1 MENKELQL
9 AWDFVNHTKRN
20 IFLTGKA
27 GTGKTTFL
35 HRLKNESMK
44 RLAVVAPTGVAAI
57 NARGVTIHSFFQMPF
72 GPILPEEANQ
82 SIQRDFKRKFSKKKI
97 DIIKSLDL
105 LIIDE
110 ISMVRADLLD
120 GIDQVLRKYKHK
132 NKVFGGVQV
141 LMIGDLQQLAPV
153 VKNDEWQLLKK
164 YYETPYFFSS
174 KAFRSAQAVSIE
186 LKNIYRQEDEKFI
199 KILNEIRENKLS
211 KSSAE
216 QLNKRYIPD
225 FNPAD
230 DEDYILLTTHNYK
243 ADKINR
249 EKLDAIPEKTYYFQ
263 AYTEGHFPE
272 NAYPNDERLAL
283 KKGAQV
289 MFIKN
294 DASFEKRYYNGKIGK
309 ITAIDDKNIWV
320 QCPDDD
326 FEIEVERATW
336 ENINYEINSETQAI
350 EEKVK
355 GSFSQ
360 IPLRLSWAITIHKS
374 QGLTF
379 DKAIIDA
386 ELSFAH
392 GQTYVALS
400 RCKTLEGLVL
410 KSPIKPQSI
419 INDQRVTG
427 FTKEAAAQ
435 QPDAAALEVSKK
447 MFFLDSVAEMLD
459 FYPFL
464 FPVNRLLDIQAKNS
478 TSIKGTV
485 ADPLQD
491 LKEKGIVPLLQVKN
505 NFLSQLQNLSKD
517 VTEPEKDVVIQERIE
532 KAVAYFLKQ
541 TEEIIKSNFEAV
553 QYDIDNKQIRKD
565 FEKHFNQIHTLL
577 QQKLYVLE
585 RITFPFKIEN
595 YLDIRAKS
603 VLEQSPVKKQKVDY
617 SKLVTHADLLDAL
630 KDLRTEFAMQENIP
644 HFQVFTQE
652 TLYQLCEDLPV
663 TQVQLKKING
673 IGKVRLQKYGDA
685 ITEVILAYC
694 IANNITIKPDEK
706 VVETKKE
713 NTKEVSL
720 KMYQSGMKPEQIAAE
735 RNLTLNTIMGHLSNY
750 LSSGEVNIIDLIP
763 EDRFKQIK
771 KIIEEN
777 TFEGLSE
784 LKKIAGDNFDWGEL
798 RLVLKYVTKP
808 E

>member
-1 MENKELQL
+1 MENRELQL

-72 GPILPEEANQ
+72 GPILPDGA
-82 SIQRDFKRKFSKKKI
+82 SHPIQRDFKRKFSKKKI

-120 GIDQVLRKYKHK
+120 GIDQVLRRYKDK

-153 VKNDEWQLLKK
+153 VKNDEWHLLKQ

-174 KAFRSAQAVSIE
+174 KAFQSAQAVNIE
-186 LKNIYRQEDEKFI
+186 LKNIYRQDDEKFI

-216 QLNKRYIPD
+216 LLNKRYIPD
-225 FNPAD
+225 FNPPD
-230 DEDYILLTTHNYK
+230 EEDYILLTTHNYK
-243 ADKINR
+243 AQKINQ
-249 EKLDAIPEKTYYFQ
+249 EKLDAIAEKTYYFE

-272 NAYPNDERLAL
+272 NAYPNDEKLAL

-294 DASFEKRYYNGKIGK
+294 DSSFDKRYYNGKIGR
-309 ITAIDDKNIWV
+309 ITSIDNKNIWV
-320 QCPDDD
+320 RCPGDD
-326 FEIEVERATW
+326 FDIEVARETW
-336 ENINYEINSETQAI
+336 ENVNYEINPETQAI
-350 EEKVK
+350 EETVK

-379 DKAIIDA
+379 DKAVIDA

-427 FTKEAAAQ
+427 FTREAAAQ
-435 QPDAAALEVSKK
+435 QPDEKALARSKK
-447 MFFLDSVAEMLD
+447 LFFLDSIAEMLD
-459 FYPFL
+459 YYSFL
-464 FPVNRLLDIQAKNS
+464 YPVNRLLDIYAKNTS
-478 TSIKGTV
+478 SIKGAIAT
-485 ADPLQD
+485 PLQE
-491 LKEKGIVPLLQVKN
+491 LKEKGVLPLLKVKN
-505 NFLSQLQNLSKD
+505 NFLAQLQQLTQEVK
-517 VTEPEKDVVIQERIE
+517 EPEKDEKIQERIA
-532 KAVAYFLKQ
+532 KAVAYFLQQ
-541 TEEIIKSNFEAV
+541 TKAHIETNFEAI

-565 FEKHFNQIHTLL
+565 FEKHFTQLHSLL
-577 QQKLYVLE
+577 QQKLFVLE
-585 RITFPFKIEN
+585 RIDAPFKIAG
-595 YLDIRAKS
+595 YLDIRAKA
-603 VLEQSPVKKQKVDY
+603 VLEQTAIKKPKTDY

-630 KDLRTEFAMQENIP
+630 KDLRAEFAMQENIP

-652 TLYQLCEDLPV
+652 TLYQLCEKLP
-663 TQVQLKKING
+663 TTHAQLKKING
-673 IGKVRLQKYGDA
+673 IGKVRLEKYGEA
-685 ITEVILAYC
+685 ITDIILAYC
-694 IANNITIKPDEK
+694 IANNIDIKEDAPQK
-706 VVETKKE
+706 KKSKE

-720 KMYQSGMKPEQIAAE
+720 KLYLSGMNPEQIAQE
-735 RNLTLNTIMGHLSNY
+735 RALTVNTIMGHLANY
-750 LSSGEVNIIDLIP
+750 LSSGEVKIIDLVP
-763 EDRFKQIK
+763 EKRFKEIK
-771 KIIEEN
+771 KIIDEN

-784 LKKIAGDNFDWGEL
+784 LKKIAGDDYDWGEL
-798 RLVLKYVTKP
+798 RLVLKYLS
-808 E
+808 